1 MKINCTRHFSSKFF
15 LLLFAMSLTLQS
27 YAMVKKIAKESAIN
41 MSERVVKEST
51 LNMIK
56 MRERVVLDNDLTL
69 SKLYRYDS
77 LGDFR
82 FICKDKNDTYE
93 ENTYV
98 AYPEGTLEDLTRKN
112 LIARLSHPT
121 LLCLLLWGGEQ
132 FWLHDHGFFGFLCL
146 PIGSLSVLGSW
157 VESVCDGSFRPTK
170 SDHEPDPPFCAYLKD
185 PIFKDRSL
193 EWFCVEK
200 KILSSK
206 LT

>member
-1 MKINCTRHFSSKFF
+1 
-15 LLLFAMSLTLQS
+15 
-27 YAMVKKIAKESAIN
+27 MVKRIAKESAIN

-98 AYPEGTLEDLTRKN
+98 AYPEGTLEGLTGKN
-112 LIARLSHPT
+112 LIVRLSHPT
-121 LLCLLLWGGEQ
+121 LLCLLLWGGNQ
-132 FWLHDHGFFGFLCL
+132 FYYYDHSSIALSCTISSLC
-146 PIGSLSVLGSW
+146 VFGSW
-157 VESVCDGSFRPTK
+157 LKSISDGRVRPTK
-170 SDHEPDPPFCAYLKD
+170 SDHEPDPPFRALLKD
-185 PIFKDRSL
+185 PILKDRSL